1 MVEGIEPSIIRTK
14 KEMVTMNFRRKV
26 GAAMLAACVL
36 SAGSAYAGQVAE
48 KWMTGDIHQHSYFTD
63 GSYPINT

>member
-1 MVEGIEPSIIRTK
+1 
-14 KEMVTMNFRRKV
+14 MNFRRKV